1 MSVVALGATTTE
13 AAVFPPQI
21 QRRHAR
27 RLIACLATVLGALSV
42 AAAKEETAWTFEVR
56 ELVELGPMTHIL
68 HLIPAPTGIH
78 FPRTCEVFV
87 VQAHF
92 ERGKGVPPAYQNE
105 FMAEDY
111 DGAIRELQR
120 AKVKHELVRLASLAG
135 GFGRLEGAVDEC
147 VVLSSGLAVLL
158 DRDQQSAIFS
168 VF

>member
-1 MSVVALGATTTE
+1 MVVFGATTTE
-13 AAVFPPQI
+13 AEVFPPRI
-21 QRRHAR
+21 QSRHAR
-27 RLIACLATVLGALSV
+27 RLVACLAAVFGALSV

-56 ELVELGPMTHIL
+56 ELVELGPLTHIL

-120 AKVKHELVRLASLAG
+120 AKVNNELVRVVSLAR

-158 DRDQQSAIFS
+158 DRDQRSAIFS
-168 VF
+168 VY